1 MMTLKRFSVI
11 TLVCGLILT
20 VVGLIISFLMIS
32 NNDSAVG
39 IIGGA
44 SLPTYFY
51 MLNSL
56 VWLDIILDIG
66 FRLIVIS
73 LFCFIFGRYIK
84 TNCSISASIL
94 SLGISA
100 AVALLVNFGYMCV
113 QIVFLGMIQDNV
125 LRFIIGVLLSAVGLV
140 ISVILMCQY
149 IQLRKKEP
157 KWVGILIDI
166 LTVFITFPLFS
177 YVFSSIV

>member
-1 MMTLKRFSVI
+1 MK
-11 TLVCGLILT
+11 
-20 VVGLIISFLMIS
+20 S
-32 NNDSAVG
+32 NNQNLIGIAV
-39 IIGGA
+39 
-44 SLPTYFY
+44 S
-51 MLNSL
+51 MLLCYNAYKEEND
-56 VWLDIILDIG
+56 VKT
-66 FRLIVIS
+66 
-73 LFCFIFGRYIK
+73 K

-177 YVFSSIV
+177 YIFSSLV